1 MKLRSF
7 LFILAAGVLL
17 LLSLAG
23 GSFYWVLAQSP
34 LNLLGGGIDKTP
46 TAAMFVAKQSP
57 VMVSLLVNPDRLEA
71 FRELAAP
78 LGERRRAIAE
88 IDQLK
93 QNLLAKT
100 GLNYRKDIQPWLGD
114 EMTLAVTSLDFDRNR
129 ENGTQPGYLLV
140 LSTKDGELARE
151 FLQLSY
157 SKQAIAGTFD
167 LVFEQYQ
174 GVNVIYK
181 RYLQSQ
187 PNSNLLASAVVDNF
201 VIFANDPKVLR
212 EAINNVQVQEGN
224 LENTESYQEALK
236 TIVAPRIGV
245 AFINL
250 PSLSAWLGDRPEPE
264 TADIEQTI
272 AVALSL
278 QPEGLSA
285 RTALIGVAGEAN
297 QKPSLSEPVGAL
309 AYVPSESILTAAG
322 SDLNQFWTQIAT
334 GLEFDSPLQQLLQ
347 KSLLRLQEPWGI
359 DFTENIFPWVK
370 GEYAIALLSNP
381 KTNQLDWVFAAE
393 KRADANAEAAIDR
406 LDEIAKT
413 QGLSVGSLPLK
424 EKEITAWTK
433 LSTEAKNSL
442 VSLDAKVKGA
452 HLDLGKYE
460 IFATSIEALSQAI
473 EGGEESL
480 AGSDKFSQA
489 IAALPREND
498 GYFYIDWLQ
507 SEALVQKKVPLIKV
521 VELAGQP
528 LFNHLR
534 SLVLSS
540 QGSEN
545 GIRRATIFFK
555 LE

>member
-1 MKLRSF
+1 MKFRSF
-7 LFILAAGVLL
+7 LFILATGVLFL
-17 LLSLAG
+17 LLIAG
-23 GSFYWVLAQSP
+23 GSFYWILAQSP
-34 LNLLGGGIDKTP
+34 LNLLGGGINNTP
-46 TAAMFVAKQSP
+46 TSTVFVSKQSP
-57 VMVSLLVNPDRLEA
+57 VMLSLLVNPDRLEA
-71 FRELAAP
+71 FRQLAAP
-78 LGERRRAIAE
+78 LGERRRSIAE

-140 LSTKDGELARE
+140 LSTKDSELTRE

-157 SKQAIAGTFD
+157 SKQALAGTFD

-174 GVNVIYK
+174 GVNLIYK
-181 RYLQSQ
+181 RYLQPQ

-212 EAINNVQVQEGN
+212 DAINNVQVKEEN
-224 LENTESYQEALK
+224 LENSESYQEALK
-236 TIVAPRIGV
+236 TIATPHIGI

-264 TADIEQTI
+264 TSEIKQML

-285 RTALIGVAGEAN
+285 QTALIGVAGEAN
-297 QKPSLSEPVGAL
+297 LKPTLSEPVGAL
-309 AYVPSESILTAAG
+309 AYVPTESILTAAG

-359 DFTENIFPWVK
+359 DFAENIFPWVK

-381 KTNQLDWVFAAE
+381 KTKQLDWVFVAE
-393 KRADANAEAAIDR
+393 KRADANSEAAIEELDR
-406 LDEIAKT
+406 IAKE

-424 EKEITAWTK
+424 ETEITAWTK

-452 HLDLGKYE
+452 HLDLNKYE

-473 EGGEESL
+473 EGGEGSL
-480 AGSDKFSQA
+480 AGSNKFSQA
-489 IAALPREND
+489 IAALPKDND
-498 GYFYIDWLQ
+498 GYFYIDWPQ
-507 SEALVQKKVPLIKV
+507 SEALVRQKVPLIEV
-521 VELAGQP
+521 IELAGQP

-545 GIRRATIFFK
+545 GIRRATVFFK
-555 LE
+555 LN